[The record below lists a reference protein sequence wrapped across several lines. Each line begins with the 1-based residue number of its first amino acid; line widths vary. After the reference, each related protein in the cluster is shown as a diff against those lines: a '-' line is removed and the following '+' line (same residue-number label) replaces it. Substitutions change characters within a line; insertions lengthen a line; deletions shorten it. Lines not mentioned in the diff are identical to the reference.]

1 MSFFKFTP
9 EDIINTRIVA
19 YPKTT
24 VFKTLSNGNIGDVY
38 LEKTLLNAS
47 LVNRRYQGFSER
59 LGGFVEKN
67 GPFSSSIEVLFATS
81 DGTNSELYASIEN
94 LYNYYSLLSP
104 DYNLSYSGVQA
115 NSLCVIAIPEI
126 YYDREVASGSFSA
139 SDHTDATVE
148 DETNYRYLYDNGRGG
163 IYSGS
168 MTGTLVGNIF
178 YSEGL
183 VILKKPDLTASFG
196 QGGLDLLAGPI
207 ETDIED
213 KYRISFRGTQ
223 KIPVK
228 IFRCRAPAGELNCST
243 NPTYFSVNS
252 NLSSAFR
259 NERKV
264 IMPKNTTYI
273 TKVGL
278 YNAEYRLVGVV
289 SLAHPIRKDESQ
301 DILFRVRFD
310 F

>member
-81 DGTNSELYASIEN
+81 DGTHSELYASIEN
-94 LYNYYSLLSP
+94 LYNYYSLISP

-115 NSLCVIAIPEI
+115 NSLCVIAVPEI
-126 YYDREVASGSFSA
+126 YYDREIASGSFSA
-139 SDHTDATVE
+139 SDHAQTEIGE
-148 DETNYRYLYDNGRGG
+148 DSNYRYLFDNGRGG

-183 VILKKPDLTASFG
+183 VVLKKPDLSATFG
-196 QGGLDLLAGPI
+196 QGGSDNMI
-207 ETDIED
+207 EIED

-243 NPTYFSVNS
+243 NPTYFTVNN
-252 NLSSAFR
+252 NLSSSFR
-259 NERKV
+259 NERKI

-278 YNAEYRLVGVV
+278 YNAEFRLVGVV

-301 DILFRVRFD
+301 DLLFRVRFD